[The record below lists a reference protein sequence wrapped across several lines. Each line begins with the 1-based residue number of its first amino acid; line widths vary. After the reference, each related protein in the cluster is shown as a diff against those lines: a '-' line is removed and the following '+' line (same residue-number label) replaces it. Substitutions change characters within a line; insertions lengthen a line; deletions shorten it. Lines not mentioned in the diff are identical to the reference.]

1 LTTLHGRLDLPDLPP
16 LIREFPQMPLV
27 SISDAQRTPVRWA
40 NWQGTVHHGLPPEL
54 YPPGCGKGGYLAFI
68 GRISPE
74 KGPERAIEIARRAGV
89 PLTIAAKVDKVD
101 EAYYKAKVEP
111 LLDDPLIEFIGEIG
125 DGEKGAFLGDA
136 MALLF
141 PIDWPEPFGLA
152 MIEAM
157 ANGTPIIAFNRG
169 SVPEI
174 VEPGV
179 TGFIVDNIEEAVAAI
194 PLAKALDRS
203 MIRRRFVERFSVERM
218 ARDYLGL
225 YDEVL
230 RAGSNAARPRAAAAA
245 NDD

>member
-1 LTTLHGRLDLPDLPP
+1 
-16 LIREFPQMPLV
+16 
-27 SISDAQRTPVRWA
+27 
-40 NWQGTVHHGLPPEL
+40 
-54 YPPGCGKGGYLAFI
+54 
-68 GRISPE
+68 
-74 KGPERAIEIARRAGV
+74 
-89 PLTIAAKVDKVD
+89 
-101 EAYYKAKVEP
+101 
-111 LLDDPLIEFIGEIG
+111 
-125 DGEKGAFLGDA
+125 

-203 MIRRRFVERFSVERM
+203 TIRRRFEERFSVERM

-230 RAGSNAARPRAAAAA
+230 RAGSNERRPRAAAAA